1 MRVTRGVAAV
11 AASMAC
17 FAAAAQAHGN
27 GNGHG
32 HGDGGHGGGN
42 AQQPALTTRGAPII
56 TVDGLRFRDLDR
68 DGKLTP
74 YEDWR
79 RTPQQRAADLAGRL
93 SLEQKAGLMVHG
105 TLPVAGEGYD
115 PAGLQTL
122 IGDRHVSTFIT
133 RLSAAP
139 DKIAAAD
146 NAVQALAEQQ
156 PFGIPAMISTDPR
169 NGFSVTQG
177 QTVARVGTTAMP
189 DTTGMAAAHDPRLT
203 QQLGDIV
210 RQEYRAL
217 GLTESLGPQ
226 ADLATEPRWTRINGT
241 FGSDPRAVRDQ
252 VKAYVSGL
260 QGGTRG
266 LGDASVAAV
275 TKHWVGYGAQV
286 NGYDS
291 HYYYGRYAAFPG
303 NAFAQ
308 HLIPF
313 TGAFAADTAGIMP
326 TYSILKDVVYQGHAV
341 PQVGAG
347 FNPYLLQ
354 DLLRGQFRFDGVIT
368 SDWGIT
374 GDCPQQCRD
383 TRPPAS
389 FIGPWGVGMPWGY
402 EDSTVLDRTAATIDA
417 GVDQIGGS
425 DDPAPVVT
433 AVGQGKIPQTR
444 VDEAVG
450 RVLTQKFQ
458 LGLFE
463 HPFVDEAAAAQTAGN
478 ARFQAVG
485 DAAQARSLTLLKN
498 ARRTLPAR
506 RVHKVYAYGVAAD
519 ALTAAGLTPVADPKQ
534 ADLAIVR
541 LSDPRA
547 GADLTGLKWT
557 GSEADIQAFQAAV
570 VSGTPTVA
578 VPKLDRPLILTDVV
592 PKAAAVLA
600 NYGVSDSVL
609 LDTILG
615 KRKPDGKLPFELPS
629 SEQAVAAQ
637 KGDVPD
643 DSAHPLFRRGFGL
656 SYNNGWWHGGGRR

>member
-27 GNGHG
+27 GGHG
-32 HGDGGHGGGN
+32 GGGHGGD
-42 AQQPALTTRGAPII
+42 AQQPALTTRGVPII
-56 TVDGLRFRDLDR
+56 TVGGLRFRDLDR
-68 DGKLTP
+68 DGQLTP

-79 RTPQQRAADLAGRL
+79 RSPQQRAADLAGRL

-139 DKIAAAD
+139 DKLAAAD
-146 NAVQALAEQQ
+146 DAVQAVAEQQ

-189 DTTGMAAAHDPRLT
+189 DTTGMGAAGDPRLT

-210 RQEYRAL
+210 RQEYRAV
-217 GLTESLGPQ
+217 GITESLGPQ

-241 FGSDPRAVRDQ
+241 FGSDPQAVRAQ

-266 LGDASVAAV
+266 LGDGSVAAV

-291 HYYYGRYAAFPG
+291 HYFYGRYAAFPG
-303 NAFAQ
+303 GNFAQ

-326 TYSILKDVVYQGHAV
+326 TYSILKDLVYQGHQV

-347 FNPYLLQ
+347 FNAFLLQ

-389 FIGPWGVGMPWGY
+389 FIGPWGVGMPWGH
-402 EDSTVLDRTAATIDA
+402 EDATVLERTAIAIDA
-417 GVDQIGGS
+417 GVDQIGGT
-425 DDPAPVVT
+425 DDPSPVVT
-433 AVGQGKIPQTR
+433 AVQQGTIPQSR
-444 VDEAVG
+444 VDDAVQ
-450 RVLTQKFQ
+450 RVLEQRFQ

-463 HPFVDEAAAAQTAGN
+463 HPFVDEAAAAQIAGN

-485 DAAQARSLTLLKN
+485 DAAQAKSLTLLKN
-498 ARRTLPAR
+498 ARHTLPAR
-506 RVHKVYAYGVAAD
+506 RVSKVYAYGVAAD
-519 ALTAAGLTPVADPKQ
+519 AVTAAGLTPVDDPKQ

-547 GADLTGLKWT
+547 GSDLTGLKWT
-557 GSEADIQAFQAAV
+557 GSEPDWQAFAAAAA
-570 VSGTPTVA
+570 SGTPTVA
-578 VPKLDRPLILTDVV
+578 VPKLDRPLILSDVV
-592 PKAAAVLA
+592 PGAAAVLA
-600 NYGVSDSVL
+600 NYGVSDEVL

-615 KRKPDGKLPFELPS
+615 KRSPGGRLPFELPS
-629 SEQAVAAQ
+629 SEAAVEAQ
-637 KGDVPD
+637 LGDVPD
-643 DSAHPLFRRGFGL
+643 DSARPLFRRGFGL
-656 SYNNGWWHGGGRR
+656 SYGGGGHGWWRGRSR

>member
-1 MRVTRGVAAV
+1 MRVPRGVAAV

-27 GNGHG
+27 G
-32 HGDGGHGGGN
+32 GHGGEV
-42 AQQPALTTRGAPII
+42 QQPALTTRDVPII
-56 TVDGLRFRDLDR
+56 TVDGRQFRDLDR

-79 RTPQQRAADLAGRL
+79 RSPQQRAADLAGRL

-105 TLPVAGEGYD
+105 TLPVAGESYD
-115 PAGLQTL
+115 PARLQTL

-139 DKIAAAD
+139 DQVAAAD
-146 NAVQALAEQQ
+146 NAVQAQAEQQ
-156 PFGIPAMISTDPR
+156 PFGIPAVISTDPR
-169 NGFSVTQG
+169 NGFSVAQG

-189 DTTGMAAAHDPRLT
+189 DTTGMGAARDPRLT
-203 QQLGDIV
+203 RQLGDII
-210 RQEYRAL
+210 RQEYRAVGISE
-217 GLTESLGPQ
+217 GLSPQ

-241 FGSDPRAVRDQ
+241 FGSDPQAVRAQ

-266 LGDASVAAV
+266 IGDGSVAAV

-291 HYYYGRYAAFPG
+291 HYYYGRYAAFGG

-326 TYSILKDVVYQGHAV
+326 TYSILKDLVYQGHAV

-354 DLLRGQFRFDGVIT
+354 DLLRGQFGFQGVIT

-374 GDCPQQCRD
+374 GDCPQACRD
-383 TRPPAS
+383 TQPPAPFFGS
-389 FIGPWGVGMPWGY
+389 WGVGMPWGY
-402 EDSTVLDRTAATIDA
+402 ENSTVLERTAIAIDA

-425 DDPAPVVT
+425 DDPSPIVT
-433 AVGQGKIPQTR
+433 AVGQGQIPLSR
-444 VDEAVG
+444 VDDAAQ

-463 HPFVDEAAAAQTAGN
+463 HPFVDEAAAAQIAGN

-498 ARRTLPAR
+498 AGRTLPAR
-506 RVHKVYAYGVAAD
+506 RGSKVYAYGIAAD
-519 ALTAAGLTPVADPKQ
+519 AVTAAGLTPVDDPKQ

-547 GADLTGLKWT
+547 GADLTGLRWT
-557 GSEADIQAFQAAV
+557 GSEADFQAFQAAV
-570 VSGTPTVA
+570 ASGTPTVA
-578 VPKLDRPLILTDVV
+578 VPKLDRPLILSDVV
-592 PKAAAVLA
+592 PQAAAVLA
-600 NYGVSDSVL
+600 NYGVSDAVL

-615 KRKPDGKLPFELPS
+615 KRSPGGRLPFELPS
-629 SEQAVAAQ
+629 SEEAVAAQ
-637 KGDVPD
+637 LGDVPD
-643 DSAHPLFRRGFGL
+643 DSARPLFRRGFGL
-656 SYNNGWWHGGGRR
+656 SYGGWWHGRR